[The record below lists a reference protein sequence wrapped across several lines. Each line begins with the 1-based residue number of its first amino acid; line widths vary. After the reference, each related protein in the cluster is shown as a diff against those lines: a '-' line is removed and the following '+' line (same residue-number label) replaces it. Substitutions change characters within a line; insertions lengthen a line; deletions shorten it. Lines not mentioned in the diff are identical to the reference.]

1 MNPLSTTLSTS
12 FEDALARTKQA
23 LMAEGFGV
31 LTEIDVQSTL
41 RQKLGADIARYQIL
55 GACAP
60 SFAHRAISHDL
71 RAGLMMPCN
80 VAVYAEGEAVTVAAV
95 DPGAAPAVQGNA
107 ALGALA
113 SEVREKLA
121 RVIASLSSIP
131 EPA

>member
-1 MNPLSTTLSTS
+1 MSQLSTTLSTS

-23 LMAEGFGV
+23 LAAEGFGV

-41 RQKLGADIARYQIL
+41 RQKLGADVARYQIL

-60 SFAHRAISHDL
+60 SFAHRAITHDL

-80 VAVYAEGEAVTVAAV
+80 VAVYADGGAVTVAAV
-95 DPGAAPAVQGNA
+95 DPGAAPAVQGDP

-113 SEVREKLA
+113 GEVRAKLA
-121 RVIASLSSIP
+121 RVIAALG
-131 EPA
+131 